1 MSRFIITIFLIVAMP
16 WIVLGQPANTVL
28 SFQQAKARLMKKNLN
43 LLASYY
49 DINIADAQVIQARVW
64 NNPYLI
70 WNQDLYQVEKNQ
82 YFNPT
87 NQALIQVEQI
97 FSVAGKHTNTV
108 KLAKINLEIS
118 KVQLED
124 VIRSLIFDLGE
135 TYNNLAALQEKQ
147 SLYIDVLTNYERLL
161 TASREQLRV
170 GAISKTEFLRLES
183 EYVVEKAQAVEIY
196 NSQQVA
202 LAHLKILL
210 QVPPD
215 STLVLE
221 QRTPLF
227 STEFILDSLIRQG
240 IQSRPDLKVAK
251 LRRAY
256 QERNLKLQQSLS
268 VPDFKL
274 AYQPYDRG
282 SNYTRPY
289 SGTNLEV
296 PLPMFDRNQGR
307 IKAARYQLTQSEFQL
322 ELQKSTVSNEVIAAY
337 NQYVKSNEGLAN
349 FDDEFI
355 DDLQKLAESNNT
367 NFKNRNISLLQFI
380 DQQRIYI
387 QTNLLYIELRQQYLD
402 SVNELNFYIGKQL
415 IDY

>member
-1 MSRFIITIFLIVAMP
+1 MKKVLLIVLLSPLIAYGEP
-16 WIVLGQPANTVL
+16 EDSVL
-28 SFQQAKARLMKKNLN
+28 SFQKAKVRLMKKNLS

-49 DINIADAQVIQARVW
+49 DIDIADAQVIQARVW

-70 WNQDLYQVEKNQ
+70 WNQDMYQVEKNQ
-82 YFNPT
+82 YFNPR
-87 NQALIQVEQI
+87 NQALIQIEQI
-97 FSVAGKHTNTV
+97 FSIAGKHTNTV
-108 KLAKINLEIS
+108 KLAKINLEIN
-118 KVQLED
+118 KIQLQD
-124 VIRSLIFDLGE
+124 VIRSLVYDLGQ

-147 SLYIDVLTNYERLL
+147 NLYIGVLNNYERLL

-170 GAISKTEFLRLES
+170 GAISQTELLRLES
-183 EYVVEKAQAVEIY
+183 EYIVEKAQAVEIY
-196 NSQQVA
+196 NSIQVT
-202 LAHLKILL
+202 LARLKILL
-210 QVPPD
+210 QTPSD
-215 STLVLE
+215 TTLRLE

-227 STEFILDSLIRQG
+227 TSTYESDSLIREAFA
-240 IQSRPDLKVAK
+240 SRPDLKVTQ
-251 LRRAY
+251 LRQEY
-256 QERNLKLQQSLS
+256 QQRNLKLQQSLS

-274 AYQPYDRG
+274 AYQPYDKG

-289 SGTNLEV
+289 SGANLEV
-296 PLPMFDRNQGR
+296 PLPLFDRNQGR
-307 IKAARYQLTQSEFQL
+307 IKAARYQVTQSNYQL
-322 ELQKSTVSNEVIAAY
+322 ELQKSKVSNEVIAAY

-349 FDDEFI
+349 FTEEFI
-355 DDLQKLAESNNT
+355 DELQNLAKNNSI